1 MKRILLFVALLATSS
16 ALWAQRPSAVHMLEG
31 MRISDVAIEHDGD
44 MLYVEMR
51 MELQASHIK
60 GRRARLYT
68 PILYHGS
75 HSVELTSVGLF
86 GREHYIVDERQRAK
100 VEVIPDEWRLRR
112 RDLPAVVSYY
122 AAIPYQQWMNGASL
136 RVEEVLYGCCNRVEA
151 IAEVVVAR
159 YEEWIFKPEY
169 VDAKPAMTSQKS
181 VSNAYID
188 FPLMDA
194 NIDPAFGNNAVE
206 LALIDSFFASCGD
219 KSKQLSAIHI
229 VGYASPDGEYS
240 ENAQLAQHRAEALRS
255 YIMEQGCIPEELF
268 VVNTVS
274 EDWEGVIEWLAA
286 SKLQNRGAIIDIIK
300 GATMTPDEKEAA
312 IIRRYPQDFK
322 VMLEECYPPLR
333 RATYIVDYKVCGES
347 LDAASKSINSA
358 NAAMQRGDWA
368 SAKSYLQS
376 AGTSPLADYA
386 RALYAI
392 HTGNLK
398 EGVALLNKVKSSV
411 PQAAKLL
418 NELTM

>member
-1 MKRILLFVALLATSS
+1 MKRILLLFALLTFSTVT
-16 ALWAQRPSAVHMLEG
+16 WAQRSSAVHMLEG

-60 GRRARLYT
+60 GRRARIYT
-68 PILYHGS
+68 PVLYHGS
-75 HSVELTSVGLF
+75 KSIELTSVGVF
-86 GREHYIVDERQRAK
+86 GREHYIVDSRQKQK

-122 AAIPYQQWMNGASL
+122 AEIPYQQWMNGATL
-136 RVEEVLYGCCNRVEA
+136 RVEEILYGCCNRVEA
-151 IAEVVVAR
+151 VAEVVVAR
-159 YEEWIFKPEY
+159 YEEWVFKPEY
-169 VDAKPAMTSQKS
+169 VDVKPTAKSQKG
-181 VSNAYID
+181 VANAYID

-194 NIDPAFGNNAVE
+194 NIDPAFADNAVE
-206 LALIDSFFASCGD
+206 LALIDRFFASCCD
-219 KSKQLSAIHI
+219 KSKQINTIHI
-229 VGYASPDGEYS
+229 VGYASPDGEYQA
-240 ENAQLAQHRAEALRS
+240 NAELAQHRAEALRS
-255 YIMEQGCIPEELF
+255 YIMKLGNMPENLF
-268 VVNTVS
+268 TLNSVS
-274 EDWEGVIEWLAA
+274 EDWEGVIEWLTG
-286 SKLQNRGAIIDIIK
+286 SKLQNRNAIIDIIK
-300 GATMTPDEKEAA
+300 GQMTPDEKEAA
-312 IIRRYPQDFK
+312 ISSHYPQDFA

-333 RATYIVDYKVCGES
+333 RATYVVNYEVCSEG